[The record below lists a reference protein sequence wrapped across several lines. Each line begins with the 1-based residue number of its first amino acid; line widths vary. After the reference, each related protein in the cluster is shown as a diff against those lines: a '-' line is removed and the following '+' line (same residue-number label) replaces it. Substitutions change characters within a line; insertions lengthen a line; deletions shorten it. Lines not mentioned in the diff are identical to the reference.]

1 MILVDTNVLS
11 ELTRARPAPQVVAWL
26 EENEPRLALSAI
38 TLAELRYGIARLA
51 EGRRKSSLVQF
62 WNMTRERFV
71 GRIFS
76 FDDRAAETYGDIVA
90 AAERAGTP
98 INVADGLI
106 AAIALVHGMSIA
118 TRDVSDFDATG
129 APLVNPWDFT
139 VPEGS

>member
-1 MILVDTNVLS
+1 MILLDTNVLS

-26 EENEPRLALSAI
+26 EENEPRLALPVI

-51 EGRRKSSLVQF
+51 EGRRKSSLIRF
-62 WNMTRERFV
+62 WNMSRERFV

-76 FDDRAAETYGDIVA
+76 FDDRAAGAYGDIVA

-98 INVADGLI
+98 INVGDGLI

-118 TRDVSDFDATG
+118 TRDVGDFEVAG

-139 VPEGS
+139 MPLRS

>member
-1 MILVDTNVLS
+1 MILLDTNVLS

-26 EENEPRLALSAI
+26 EENEPRLALPSI

-51 EGRRKSSLVQF
+51 EGRRKTSLDRF

-71 GRIFS
+71 GRIFP
-76 FDDRAAETYGDIVA
+76 FDDRAAKVYGDIAA

-118 TRDVSDFDATG
+118 TRDAGDFHAAG

-139 VPEGS
+139 MPSRS

>member
-1 MILVDTNVLS
+1 MILLDTNVLS

-51 EGRRKSSLVQF
+51 EGRRKSSLIQF
-62 WNMTRERFV
+62 WSMTRERFV
-71 GRIFS
+71 GRVFS
-76 FDDRAAETYGDIVA
+76 FDDRAAEAYGDIVA

-106 AAIALVHGMSIA
+106 AAIALVHVMSIA
-118 TRDVSDFDATG
+118 TRDVSDFDAAG

-139 VPEGS
+139 VPGGS

>member
-1 MILVDTNVLS
+1 
-11 ELTRARPAPQVVAWL
+11 
-26 EENEPRLALSAI
+26 
-38 TLAELRYGIARLA
+38 
-51 EGRRKSSLVQF
+51 
-62 WNMTRERFV
+62 MTRERFV
-71 GRIFS
+71 GRIYS
-76 FDDRAAETYGDIVA
+76 FDDRAAEAYGDIVA

-118 TRDVSDFDATG
+118 TRDVSGFHAAG